1 MARRVQGPSRTRNTE
16 PIHWIPGVVLLWVV
30 AVFAVPIAAGWL
42 GFSEGAAVIGT
53 VEIVAIP
60 VFILLAVGGR
70 GRSRSRRSFK
80 PFLLLAAVFCIL
92 AIAAGT
98 IGSSHSNTLEASYSW
113 LILANVATLCLSLA
127 VANGWHSTGVV
138 DRAGPQQPSR
148 REGGRQK
155 LDISPSPSPSHSL
168 HSGRLDFRNVRA
180 GWRALDLET
189 RRSVYR
195 LAVRHEAY
203 PDSHVQK
210 VAIAY
215 SNSVLLRPMG
225 VILFG
230 LGTMGVF
237 LALLCTVVSTSL
249 AILVL
254 MVGVILAGMLL
265 AYRSLSKRVVE
276 ANSFVL

>member
-1 MARRVQGPSRTRNTE
+1 M
-16 PIHWIPGVVLLWVV
+16 PGVLLLWVV
-30 AVFAVPIAAGWL
+30 AVFAVPIAVGWL

-60 VFILLAVGGR
+60 GFILLAVGGQ

-80 PFLLLAAVFCIL
+80 PFLLLAAVFYIL
-92 AIAAGT
+92 AIAAGAN
-98 IGSSHSNTLEASYSW
+98 GSSHSNTLEASYSW

-127 VANGWHSTGVV
+127 VANGWHPTGVV
-138 DRAGPQQPSR
+138 DRARPQQPSR

-155 LDISPSPSPSHSL
+155 PDISPSHSL
-168 HSGRLDFRNVRA
+168 HSGGADSRNVRA
-180 GWRALDLET
+180 GWRGLDLET

-210 VAIAY
+210 VAVAY

-237 LALLCTVVSTSL
+237 LALLCTVVSSSL

-276 ANSFVL
+276 ANSHSF